1 MLDRALHT
9 IAALPRVALHP
20 WPTPLMPMDG
30 LRRSLGPDCPK
41 LWVKRE
47 DLTSLGAGGN
57 KIRKLEFV
65 VGKALAEGADVLL
78 NTGEVQSNQVVQTA
92 AVAARLGL
100 GCELFLGRTDPPLS
114 EDDEETGNIL
124 LSRLLGARIHM
135 VPPGADR
142 AEAMRRRAE
151 ELRAEGRRPYV
162 IARGATTPEGD
173 AGAVLGLLELL
184 EQAAQ
189 QGMTPDGIVVTVGSS
204 GTAAGYL
211 TALTLLARS
220 GKPAV
225 PLYAF
230 DTFGPEY
237 PQGAYER
244 ITCNAE
250 ACWRFLGLPGTCG
263 DELLR
268 LNLDFV
274 GPGYSR
280 PYPGMIAAVR
290 RVAEQEGL
298 ILDPNYTGKSMA
310 GMLHMIQEGRFTADQ
325 HLVYLH
331 SGGLPALFAMRRHF

>member
-1 MLDRALHT
+1 
-9 IAALPRVALHP
+9 
-20 WPTPLMPMDG
+20 MPMDG
-30 LRRSLGPDCPK
+30 LRRSLGDACPR

-65 VGKALAEGADVLL
+65 LGRALQEGADVLL

-92 AVAARLGL
+92 AAASRLGL

-124 LSRLLGARIHM
+124 LCRILGAAVHL
-135 VPPGADR
+135 VPPGANR
-142 AEAMRRRAE
+142 AEAMAARAE
-151 ELRAEGRRPYV
+151 QLKSEGRKPYV

-173 AGAVLGLLELL
+173 AGAVLCLLEIL
-184 EQAAQ
+184 EQAREH
-189 QGMTPDGIVVTVGSS
+189 GVTPSAIAVTVGSS
-204 GTAAGYL
+204 GTSAGFL
-211 TALTLLARS
+211 VALTLLARS
-220 GKPAV
+220 GGPV
-225 PLYAF
+225 IPLYAF

-237 PQGAYER
+237 PQQAYDR
-244 ITCNAE
+244 VTDNAE
-250 ACWRFLGLPGTCG
+250 ACWRFLELPGQCG

-280 PYPGMIAAVR
+280 PYPGMIEAVR
-290 RVAEQEGL
+290 QVAGAEGL

-310 GMLHMIQEGRFTADQ
+310 GLLHLIRSGRFSPSDNG
-325 HLVYLH
+325 VYFH